1 MVWRVITHIGFS
13 VVGVRDFETED
24 DALEYKADYDRNHC
38 HPCWASIHYCNRDDV
53 AYYSNS

>member
-1 MVWRVITHIGFS
+1 MVWRVVEHMDWS
-13 VVGVRDFETED
+13 VISVQDFDDED

-53 AYYSNS
+53 AYYSNA